1 MDKPRPTDPV
11 IDEIRETR
19 RRISARFQHDPA
31 KLVAYY
37 IDLQERHKRLDSL
50 DSDVAILIEGTGE
63 KHSGMP

>member
-1 MDKPRPTDPV
+1 MTNERTTDPV

-37 IDLQERHKRLDSL
+37 IEMQKRHKQQSALDP
-50 DSDVAILIEGTGE
+50 DAAILIEETVD
-63 KHSGMP
+63 KLSGLP